1 MQFGFS
7 ISSFEQIET
16 PLVPAAHRDML
27 EQATLADQLGF
38 DSIWIAE
45 QHFSYERQCPSPFLL
60 GTAVA
65 MHTQQSK
72 IGVYTTMSYTHPVR
86 IAEDAAVLDVLC
98 GGRLILCAGTGYR
111 PDEFAA
117 YGLTAKGKRGRLREI
132 LEILPLAWRDAP
144 FVYEGDY
151 FRVPAPVEPA
161 PARDEPVR
169 IENKA
174 SDETLAA
181 APLSV
186 FPKPIQD
193 PIPIWMAAFGNVG
206 VRQAGRLGMPL
217 YTSPIETLD
226 QLQARDTLYR
236 ATMQE
241 AGQSQSVFPLLRNV
255 YVADTYERARRD
267 TEASLQIQSRRY
279 QNWRPEAGMPKPFEE
294 ATADRFIIGSP
305 DQCLAE
311 IQRYVAEL
319 GVNYLVCRMNMPSLS
334 HDKVMASMRL
344 FAENVMPRLRHQ

>member
-7 ISSFEQIET
+7 ISSFERIET
-16 PLVPAAHRDML
+16 PLVPAAHREML
-27 EQATLADQLGF
+27 EQAALADQLGF

-45 QHFSYERQCPSPFLL
+45 QHFSFERQCPSPFLL

-144 FVYEGDY
+144 FIYEGNY
-151 FRVPAPVEPA
+151 FRVPAPAE
-161 PARDEPVR
+161 
-169 IENKA
+169 
-174 SDETLAA
+174 DETADGAVPA
-181 APLSV
+181 APLEV
-186 FPKPIQD
+186 FPKPIQA

-217 YTSPIETLD
+217 YTSPIETLA
-226 QLQARDTLYR
+226 QLQARDMLYR
-236 ATMQE
+236 EAMQE

-255 YVADTYERARRD
+255 YVADTYEHARSD
-267 TEASLQIQSRRY
+267 TEASLKIQSQRY
-279 QNWRPEAGMPKPFEE
+279 QTWRPEAGMPKPFEE
-294 ATADRFIIGSP
+294 VTADRFIIGSP
-305 DQCLAE
+305 DQCLTE
-311 IQRYVAEL
+311 IRRYAAEL
-319 GVNYLVCRMNMPSLS
+319 GINYLVCRMNMPGLS

-344 FAENVMPRLRHQ
+344 FAESVMPYCTADHSG

>member
-7 ISSFEQIET
+7 ISSFERIET
-16 PLVPAAHRDML
+16 PRIPAAHREML
-27 EQATLADQLGF
+27 EQAALADQLGF

-45 QHFSYERQCPSPFLL
+45 QHFSFERQCPSPFLL

-117 YGLTAKGKRGRLREI
+117 YGLTAKGKCGRLNEI
-132 LEILPLAWRDAP
+132 LEILPLAWRNAP
-144 FVYEGDY
+144 FVYEGKH
-151 FRVPAPVEPA
+151 FRVPAPVEDAVP
-161 PARDEPVR
+161 DDTVG
-169 IENKA
+169 
-174 SDETLAA
+174 T
-181 APLSV
+181 APLAV
-186 FPKPIQD
+186 FPKPMQD

-217 YTSPIETLD
+217 YTSPIETIA
-226 QLQARDTLYR
+226 QLQARDVLYR
-236 ATMQE
+236 EAMQE
-241 AGQSQSVFPLLRNV
+241 AGQTQSVFPLLRNV
-255 YVADTYERARRD
+255 YVADTYERARAD

-294 ATADRFIIGSP
+294 ITADRFIIGSP

-319 GVNYLVCRMNMPSLS
+319 GINYLVCRMNMPGLS
-334 HDKVMASMRL
+334 HEKVMASMRL
-344 FAENVMPRLRHQ
+344 FAEAVMMRYK

>member
-7 ISSFEQIET
+7 ISSFERIET
-16 PLVPAAHRDML
+16 LLIPTAHREML
-27 EQATLADQLGF
+27 EQAALADQLGF

-45 QHFSYERQCPSPFLL
+45 QHFSFERQCPSPFLL

-144 FVYEGDY
+144 FVYEGNY
-151 FRVPAPVEPA
+151 FRVPAPVEDEAADGA
-161 PARDEPVR
+161 P
-169 IENKA
+169 KA
-174 SDETLAA
+174 AL
-181 APLSV
+181 LSV
-186 FPKPIQD
+186 YPKPIQN

-217 YTSPIETLD
+217 YTSPIETLP
-226 QLQARDTLYR
+226 QLQARDALYR
-236 ATMQE
+236 EAMQE
-241 AGQSQSVFPLLRNV
+241 AGQRQSVFPLLRNV
-255 YVADTYERARRD
+255 YVADTYERARAD
-267 TEASLQIQSRRY
+267 TEASLQIQSQRY
-279 QNWRPEAGMPKPFEE
+279 QNWRPEAGMPAPFEE
-294 ATADRFIIGSP
+294 VTADRFIIGSP

-319 GVNYLVCRMNMPSLS
+319 GVNYLVCRMNMPGLS
-334 HDKVMASMRL
+334 HDRVMASMRL
-344 FAENVMPRLRHQ
+344 FAESVMPRLRCL

>member
-7 ISSFEQIET
+7 ISSFERIET
-16 PLVPAAHRDML
+16 SLVPAAHREML
-27 EQATLADQLGF
+27 EQAALADQLGF

-45 QHFSYERQCPSPFLL
+45 QHFSFERQCPSPFLL

-65 MHTQQSK
+65 MHTQQSR

-144 FVYEGDY
+144 FVYEGKY
-151 FRVPAPVEPA
+151 FRVPAPVE
-161 PARDEPVR
+161 
-169 IENKA
+169 
-174 SDETLAA
+174 DETADGS
-181 APLSV
+181 PLGV
-186 FPKPIQD
+186 FPKPVQN

-217 YTSPIETLD
+217 YTSPIETLA

-236 ATMQE
+236 E
-241 AGQSQSVFPLLRNV
+241 AMHETSQNQSVFPLLRNV
-255 YVADTYERARRD
+255 YVADTYEQARAD
-267 TEASLQIQSRRY
+267 TEVSLQIQSRRY
-279 QNWRPEAGMPKPFEE
+279 QTWRPEAGMPKPFEE
-294 ATADRFIIGSP
+294 VTADRFIIGSP

-311 IQRYVAEL
+311 IDRYVAKL
-319 GVNYLVCRMNMPSLS
+319 GVNYLVCRMNMPGLS

-344 FAENVMPRLRHQ
+344 FAEAVMPSCTASD